1 MDNRQMGN
9 IVADMIGAQ
18 IEKMNSPEISL
29 PPPPTQA
36 VGTANYPNTPSQIPF
51 QEPPYT
57 STLQPLPAPSAPV
70 SPEFNEPPPVD
81 YTMQQQLPSFTSMP
95 GPMQSPNYDETEV
108 DSLRSQALPPPN
120 AY

>member
-1 MDNRQMGN
+1 MDNKQMGM

-36 VGTANYPNTPSQIPF
+36 AGTANYPNVPSQIPF
-51 QEPPYT
+51 QEAPYT
-57 STLQPLPAPSAPV
+57 STLGPLPVPSAPV
-70 SPEFNEPPPVD
+70 SPEFNEPPPID
-81 YTMQQQLPSFTSMP
+81 YTMQQQLPSFTSMREP
-95 GPMQSPNYDETEV
+95 IQSPNYDETAMNP
-108 DSLRSQALPPPN
+108 LRSQTLPPPN